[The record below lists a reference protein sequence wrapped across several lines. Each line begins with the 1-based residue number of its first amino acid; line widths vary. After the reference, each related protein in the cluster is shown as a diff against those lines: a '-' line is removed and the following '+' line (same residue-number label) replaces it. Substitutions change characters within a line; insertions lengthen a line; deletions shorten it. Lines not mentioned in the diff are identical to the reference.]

1 VEKMT
6 EKHVHH
12 GRSSRDILS
21 AGEVLKATELKMGD
35 IFLDAGCGDG
45 YISIGASN
53 IVGDNGKIFALDV
66 YPESIETVKNEIKK
80 RDLNNIE
87 AIVADVTD
95 AIPLNEN
102 SVDSVLMANVLH
114 GFVEGGEVGKVMAN
128 ISKVLKPDGI
138 FTIVEFR
145 KVEST
150 FGPPFNV
157 RLSPD
162 EVINILKDY
171 GFDIEDSYEIGEYH
185 YIVMGVK
192 HS

>member
-1 VEKMT
+1 MT